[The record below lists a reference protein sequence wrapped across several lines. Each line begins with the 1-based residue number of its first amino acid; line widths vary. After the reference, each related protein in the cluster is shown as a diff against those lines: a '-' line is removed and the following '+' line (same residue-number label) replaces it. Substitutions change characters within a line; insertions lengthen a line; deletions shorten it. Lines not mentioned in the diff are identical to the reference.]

1 MINEKLTMTNAQYQT
16 AGVEIH
22 QQGDGMGSTL
32 LTGKLVRLT
41 AFNPETDAAIVARW
55 SRDTEYHRLGDN
67 DPAYPRSTKMAR
79 EWLERDNDHVFGFAV
94 RTLGDDR
101 LIGDIGLWIENWA
114 QAEGWVGIG
123 LGERD
128 YWGNGYGTDAMRV
141 MLRFAFDE
149 LNLWRVSLGVFAHNP
164 RAIRSY
170 EKAGFR
176 HEGVIRGDCQRD
188 GQRWDSVFM
197 RILREEWL
205 DRET

>member
-1 MINEKLTMTNAQYQT
+1 MSNEQLTMTNDQCQT
-16 AGVEIH
+16 ANVEIK
-22 QQGDGMGSTL
+22 QKTDGLSGAL
-32 LTGKLVRLT
+32 LAGELVRLA

-79 EWLERDNDHVFGFAV
+79 EWLERGNDRVFGFAV
-94 RTLGDDR
+94 RTLSDDR

-123 LGERD
+123 LGERA
-128 YWGNGYGTDAMRV
+128 YWGTGYGTDAMRV

-149 LNLWRVSLGVFAHNP
+149 LNLWRVTLGVYAYNP

-176 HEGVIRGDCQRD
+176 SEGVVR
-188 GQRWDSVFM
+188 
-197 RILREEWL
+197 
-205 DRET
+205 